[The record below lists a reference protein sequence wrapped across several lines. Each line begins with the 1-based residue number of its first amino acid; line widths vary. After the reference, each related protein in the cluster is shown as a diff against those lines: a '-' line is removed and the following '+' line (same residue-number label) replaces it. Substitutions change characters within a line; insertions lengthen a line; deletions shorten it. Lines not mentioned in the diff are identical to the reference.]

1 MAGTQP
7 TPVAGICII
16 GMRRTGS
23 NHLMNVLRNFRAL
36 EATGELFNRDDVF
49 GIGRMLPQLRETT
62 GLPIPRLGDQLLKA
76 YARGNPGGFL
86 AAVEEAVRRKGK
98 RAYCFKVFEDQLSR
112 EALETQVL
120 SRPGMR
126 HVLLVR
132 RSLDAYVS
140 FAKAT
145 STDKW
150 VGHDTTASPIEL
162 EAEGFAAWLDE
173 QRAWY
178 GHWLARAKARGESPV
193 VLTYEDDIDRPT
205 YVVLWRFSRL
215 AKRLGIPLPMPLK
228 LRLRHRGLARQD
240 RNRALSDRIAN
251 WPEFAAGLERLGL
264 SEAARGYPL

>member
-1 MAGTQP
+1 MAELQP
-7 TPVAGICII
+7 APVAGICII

-23 NHLMNVLRNFRAL
+23 NHLMNVLRNFRGL

-49 GIGRMLPQLRETT
+49 GIGQLLPQLREIT
-62 GLPIPRLGDQLLKA
+62 GLPIPRLGDQLIKA

-126 HVLLVR
+126 PVLLVR
-132 RSLDAYVS
+132 RALDSYISLEKAKSTDDWVGRDTTRSPITLDADA
-140 FAKAT
+140 FAQ
-145 STDKW
+145 
-150 VGHDTTASPIEL
+150 
-162 EAEGFAAWLDE
+162 WLYE

-178 GHWLARAKARGESPV
+178 GHWTAWAGARGETPV
-193 VLTYEDDIDRPT
+193 VLTYEQDIDRPT
-205 YVVLWRFSRL
+205 CLVLWRFSRL
-215 AKRLGIPLPMPLK
+215 AKRLGVPLQMPLR
-228 LRLRHRGLARQD
+228 LRLRHRGLERQD
-240 RNRALSDRIAN
+240 RNRALSDRVAN